1 MGLRVSSQAPR
12 GPEVSVDR
20 WPTCVDPLASLRPR
34 WFLAYVGP
42 PYHWGYS
49 GRARSSSASGGA
61 ASRDLSGIMA
71 RTSDLEPVSGPSG
84 GGRRDRRGRSRS
96 RGGAPSPFGSPA
108 FAGPR
113 RRAPLP
119 LDFDHSSHSRI
130 AGPGNPLDRFYQDRP
145 GGVVASST
153 PGYPVVPAFPRAK
166 SGAVLS
172 PRAASWATAPA
183 ASPKSPS
190 QTSLFPLSQLPAS
203 LRKPSADS
211 SLLHALFPDPRNS
224 VCVDPT
230 LPGDPRGES
239 RRGTWVPGEGALPT
253 GPGSGSGLGPG
264 LGSRGGIGSMGPG
277 KGTPKGMDQCR
288 IPGAATLGRR
298 FPIVASGAGSG
309 SGFGSGLGSSG
320 GSFSG
325 DSVPKPSCYDG
336 AALREVMSY
345 LDSVASLVAEV
356 PLERRA
362 LFREAVVYAFQ
373 ARLRG
378 RWPEP
383 AYK

>member
-1 MGLRVSSQAPR
+1 VGLRVSSQAPR

-71 RTSDLEPVSGPSG
+71 RTSDLEPVPGPSG
-84 GGRRDRRGRSRS
+84 GGRRDRRERSRS

-108 FAGPR
+108 FAGAR
-113 RRAPLP
+113 RRVPLP
-119 LDFDHSSHSRI
+119 SDSDHSSPSRI
-130 AGPGNPLDRFYQDRP
+130 AGPANPLDWFFQHRP
-145 GGVVASST
+145 GGVVASSR
-153 PGYPVVPAFPRAK
+153 PGYPDVPAVPRAK

-172 PRAASWATAPA
+172 HRAASWATAPA
-183 ASPKSPS
+183 PSPKPPS

-203 LRKPSADS
+203 LRKPPADS

-224 VCVDPT
+224 FCVDPN
-230 LPGDPRGES
+230 LPGDPRREF
-239 RRGTWVPGEGALPT
+239 RRGTWVPGEGALTT

-277 KGTPKGMDQCR
+277 KGKPKGMGLCR
-288 IPGAATLGRR
+288 IPGAATFWPR

-320 GSFSG
+320 GSV
-325 DSVPKPSCYDG
+325 SVGSVAKTSWHDG
-336 AALREVMSY
+336 AALRKVMSY

-362 LFREAVVYAFQ
+362 LFQEAVVYRFQ
-373 ARLRG
+373 ARLGG

-383 AYK
+383 AHE